1 MRSFLV
7 PIYLVLFLIGG
18 AALWYFGHYRPVQKA
33 LNAAPKIVYKPT
45 APITQDIA
53 TAKQHPIE
61 KHAHEPPDETEG
73 STVMNQENTAKNPNG
88 EEILPTDTAPST
100 PDNVAN
106 EGTVSEHLQT
116 HSREEIESE
125 NAEFKA
131 LMAEV
136 LLEKESLAAG
146 RKRRQELED
155 RKYPELIRHLESKSP
170 EEQRARL
177 QQVKNYFYNE
187 FPKTPGGAQL
197 LRLGEDLGL
206 DDGPH
211 EILDL
216 GWNAMLDTLV
226 EYGYTL
232 PAGVID

>member
-1 MRSFLV
+1 MKNFVAPILLV
-7 PIYLVLFLIGG
+7 FLIS
-18 AALWYFGHYRPVQKA
+18 ATAIWYFGHYRPAQKA
-33 LNAAPKIVYKPT
+33 LNAAPMKVYRPV
-45 APITQDIA
+45 APITQDTA
-53 TAKQHPIE
+53 TAKQRPIE

-106 EGTVSEHLQT
+106 EGTASEHPQT

-146 RKRRQELED
+146 RKRTQKLKD
-155 RKYPELIRHLESKSP
+155 RKYPGFIRQFESKSP
-170 EEQRARL
+170 EEQRAFLL
-177 QQVKNYFYNE
+177 QAKNYFYNE

-197 LRLGEDLGL
+197 LRLGQDLGL
-206 DDGPH
+206 DDGPD